1 MTSQV
6 SVAVAVLLLSVS
18 PSPVASIKSVH
29 TGLKLA
35 VDSELTFDEA
45 GAKERP
51 VTKVID
57 LLKDMLK
64 QLEKEAEDDEDVYDK
79 LACWCQTNEKEK
91 TESIE
96 AAESRISEL
105 TNKISELTA
114 NSARLSTE
122 IKNAEAE
129 KAENEASLDK
139 ATAMRQKELAEFN
152 AEEKDMLESLA
163 ALKAAI
169 TVIGS
174 HHSSLLQVSRSK
186 LRGVASSLQRNVQKH
201 ASLFTGVLT
210 HSQKRAFNSF
220 IQDSDY
226 FDAEPTFKQ
235 SYAPESG
242 AIFGI
247 LQQMKETFESN
258 LSTAQKDEL
267 AAQKAFEELKA
278 AKEDEIASNAAVID
292 KKTMELATTNEKNA
306 QASEDMDD
314 TKASLSA
321 DEQFLASLKEK
332 CSMTD
337 ADWEKRQNTRSQEME
352 AVSKAIA
359 ILNADDAHALFSKT
373 FNPSMFIQKASSRDS
388 ARRMQASKLL
398 AAAAKRVQNPRL
410 AALAVKARLDAFVAV
425 KKAIDEMIEQLMKE
439 KKDEIKKKDFC
450 VAEAAQLKK
459 MTTAKNRE
467 KADLEAEVADLDA
480 QVKALTDAIAALKAE
495 NAEMAKELEAAGKQR
510 DAENTDIQMEIADSR
525 ATQKVL
531 TSALGVLESFYK
543 KQEVFLQRQE
553 PAGPPPPPGM
563 TEYVKS
569 ESSGGVME
577 LLESIIAEAKT
588 MESEAARR
596 EKESQDAYE
605 TFVKD
610 TKDSVAANEKNIVNK
625 SEEKAKAEKDL
636 VEANED
642 MDAVKLALE
651 KLGLQGQEMDG
662 ECTFLMK
669 NYQTR
674 QTAFDEEMEALKQA
688 KAILSGAKFVQVSDK
703 AA

>member
-1 MTSQV
+1 MKS
-6 SVAVAVLLLSVS
+6 APCLGLALVLVTLQ
-18 PSPVASIKSVH
+18 
-29 TGLKLA
+29 
-35 VDSELTFDEA
+35 A
-45 GAKERP
+45 GAIKMDASVTSSISLNSEAEKEYP
-51 VTKVID
+51 VSKVVT
-57 LLKDMLK
+57 LLKEMLK

-267 AAQKAFEELKA
+267 AAQKAFTELKA

-425 KKAIDEMIEQLMKE
+425 KKAIDEMIGQLMKE

-543 KQEVFLQRQE
+543 KQEVLRWE

-625 SEEKAKAEKDL
+625 SEEEAKAEKDL